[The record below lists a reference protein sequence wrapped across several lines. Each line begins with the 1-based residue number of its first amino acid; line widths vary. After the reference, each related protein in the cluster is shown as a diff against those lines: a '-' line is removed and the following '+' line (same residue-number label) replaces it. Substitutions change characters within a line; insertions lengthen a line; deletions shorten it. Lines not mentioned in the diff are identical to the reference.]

1 MQPTPKGTFC
11 YRLWNEAFIDK
22 DGSVFSCCRYK
33 PAVLGNIYKNK
44 LEDIYNNEMI
54 QELRQKS
61 LDGKLECFENCI
73 LLNKAKLGEPKKTV
87 TINYATDLKR
97 LKILFGEA
105 CNISCI
111 MCWQDHKDKRSLD
124 VTKLIENVDIKH
136 FQDIELQGGETLL
149 IPAAKSFF
157 DHASSKGKK
166 VSFLTNGL
174 PINDEWAEKIARHS
188 SFLYISINAATKET
202 HELVNQGSR
211 WELVLKSI
219 QKIREARE
227 KYRTDVKIKGH
238 MTIVVENLNE
248 IPLFIKTFR
257 QLGFDEIDFGF
268 DKKVPVYLRLY
279 PFKKLRLRLQI
290 RKAIRTS
297 EYYRFMDLLALK
309 NLSLM

>member
-1 MQPTPKGTFC
+1 MQSTQKGTYC

-22 DGSVFSCCRYK
+22 DGGVYSCCRYK
-33 PAVLGNIYKNK
+33 PAVLGNIYKDK
-44 LEDIYNNEMI
+44 LEDIYNNEAI
-54 QELRQKS
+54 QQLRQKS

-73 LLNKAKLGEPKKTV
+73 LLDKARLGQPKKTV
-87 TINYATDLKR
+87 TIDYAVDLKR

-111 MCWQDHKDKRSLD
+111 MCWQDHKDKSSLN
-124 VTKLIENVDIKH
+124 VAKLIENTDISH

-149 IPAAKSFF
+149 IPSAKEFF
-157 DHASSKGKK
+157 DHAASKGKK

-174 PINDEWAEKIARHS
+174 PINDEWAQKIACHS

-202 HELVNQGSR
+202 HELVNKGSR

-219 QKIREARE
+219 QKLREARE
-227 KYRTDVKIKGH
+227 KYRTDLKIKGH
-238 MTIVVENLNE
+238 MTIVVENLKE
-248 IPLFIKTFR
+248 IALFIKTFKE
-257 QLGFDEIDFGF
+257 LGFDEIDFGF
-268 DKKVPVYLRLY
+268 DKKVPDHLRLY
-279 PFKKLRLRLQI
+279 PFKKIKLRLEI

-297 EYYRFMDLLALK
+297 GHYRSMDLLALK